1 MGRTPEG
8 EVYLENV
15 RKILGEIED
24 MEHQRVGLKQAP
36 QGRLRVNTTQGFGL
50 THIAPLVSQFVRR
63 HPRIDVQLQLSV
75 NPPPLTDDAYDV
87 CFRFGHRRIHA
98 ASPAS
103 SRNWR
108 IVAASPGYLLRHLC
122 ALHRSNPSSTV
133 SPHAVRTASETG
145 TRDVSKRSRQA
156 PR

>member
-24 MEHQRVGLKQAP
+24 MKHQLVVLKQAP
-36 QGRLRVNTTQGFGL
+36 QGTLRVNTTQ
-50 THIAPLVSQFVRR
+50 VSGSRTSRHWSGNSCAGIRGSTCSCSSPSTRRRSPTMRTTCAFV
-63 HPRIDVQLQLSV
+63 SV
-75 NPPPLTDDAYDV
+75 T
-87 CFRFGHRRIHA
+87 RRIHA